1 MITIIVFF
9 ILGGIISI
17 YIQTHKKPLPV
28 ISTYDRLRIYKEVLE
43 TFKVPKPTYLCGKF
57 HNVLHRQG
65 FYNISQKDGNF
76 FSAFPEIIEELKKM
90 DTHVMWLNAICT
102 KHALLLDHK
111 NLKSKKYI
119 PPTFWFACNDVES
132 RIELIEN
139 CITNVEKQLHINSVY

>member
-65 FYNISQKDGNF
+65 FYNISKEDGNF
-76 FSAFPEIIEELKKM
+76 FSALPEIIEELKKM
-90 DTHVMWLNAICT
+90 DTHVMWLNVVCT
-102 KHALLLDHK
+102 KRAQMLHDHK

-119 PPTFWFACNDVES
+119 PPTF
-132 RIELIEN
+132 
-139 CITNVEKQLHINSVY
+139 